1 MRPRKIERP
10 RKSIE
15 SDTARKKREE
25 EEQQRLFENAVRSFT
40 EDDYAKHK
48 PFEFEQP
55 MGGDQKPPEN
65 NRTVA
70 EIDLHEYTVE
80 GAIEYLSSLLDGLPL
95 RGGLVYIIVGKGKHS
110 PGGVGVLRL
119 AIPQWIDT
127 VGKRQYI
134 ESWRWAKGKRHGGG
148 GTIVARLKNS

>member
-1 MRPRKIERP
+1 MKPRKVYRP
-10 RKSIE
+10 QKPIE

-25 EEQQRLFENAVRSFT
+25 EEQQRLFEKAVRSFT

-55 MGGDQKPPEN
+55 SQDKQRPPAN

-70 EIDLHEYTVE
+70 EVDLHQYTVE
-80 GAIEYLSSLLDGLPL
+80 GAIDYLSSQLDGLPL

-110 PGGVGVLRL
+110 PNGIGILRS

-148 GTIVARLKNS
+148 GTIVARLKSS